1 MGIRGGSVC
10 VNSFE
15 PFRKWTSHSVGK
27 RRNMKFASQQS
38 HGHFLHRFGFAETG
52 LTTSGSIISWATAG
66 TRSIVTSQ
74 RSRTAVWAP
83 EQPVLLHPAL
93 SQMYKKKVADL
104 TAVLNDP
111 ETKAKATTII
121 RSMLSEIRLSPI
133 EGALEIELVGELTGL
148 LTLGQKETASKRY
161 ASGRSVTLV
170 AGVGFEPTT
179 FRL

>member
-1 MGIRGGSVC
+1 
-10 VNSFE
+10 
-15 PFRKWTSHSVGK
+15 
-27 RRNMKFASQQS
+27 MKFASQQS

-161 ASGRSVTLV
+161 ASGRWLCCTNPCRDSLHESSMIAGRHEQLAPHKVQNHELV
-170 AGVGFEPTT
+170 G
-179 FRL
+179 LQ